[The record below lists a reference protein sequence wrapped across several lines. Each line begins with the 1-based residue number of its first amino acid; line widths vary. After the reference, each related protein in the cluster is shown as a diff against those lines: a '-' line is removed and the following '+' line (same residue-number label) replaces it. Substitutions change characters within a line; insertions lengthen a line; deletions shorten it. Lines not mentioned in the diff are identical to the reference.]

1 MHATGLEPASVAALE
16 QQLLVLGDKDDM
28 QGIWSVLQ
36 PLLEMPDDVDAVPF
50 HHVLLGVKFHEP
62 SLPRASYLPAYVLAS
77 SWAAEHPTLVPMPA
91 VAEVVAAW
99 RRRIA
104 MGSLTLD
111 TAAAAAY
118 PVTTDTYTCPA
129 AREPYFYP
137 DDGMLALP
145 AMEPYTV
152 FQEYPCPWC
161 LTDFSSLTDC
171 RLHQLEHF
179 PWAEPR
185 DVTNS
190 HLFLRRQVL
199 AASAR

>member
-1 MHATGLEPASVAALE
+1 
-16 QQLLVLGDKDDM
+16 M

-77 SWAAEHPTLVPMPA
+77 SWAAERPTLVPMPA

-118 PVTTDTYTCPA
+118 PVTTDTV
-129 AREPYFYP
+129 
-137 DDGMLALP
+137 LLP
-145 AMEPYTV
+145 G
-152 FQEYPCPWC
+152 
-161 LTDFSSLTDC
+161 
-171 RLHQLEHF
+171 RLHVVTSQTPDHLSDPESRYVCCLSWLDTSTRFWIRYHF
-179 PWAEPR
+179 G
-185 DVTNS
+185 VKQQN
-190 HLFLRRQVL
+190 L
-199 AASAR
+199 